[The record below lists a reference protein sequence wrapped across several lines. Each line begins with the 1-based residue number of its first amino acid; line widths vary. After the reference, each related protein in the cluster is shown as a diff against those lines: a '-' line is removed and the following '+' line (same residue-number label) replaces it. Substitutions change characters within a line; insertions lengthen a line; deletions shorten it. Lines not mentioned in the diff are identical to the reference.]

1 MVYFRLYDCTIF
13 ASSPLLYILQRDIRI
28 NFQGRIVSVAN
39 CVKLCF
45 FLTYSTGRT
54 LIRHFATTY
63 CGQSSDLDHCW
74 FWLRVERL
82 PELRKISGTFGEKKN
97 VKLRFQCFLCN
108 VVLTGGIHDRY
119 NAGNDACWTQK
130 LLIDTIKTFRPS
142 YSLWIFW
149 SFIKHKPTFRVAIC
163 NNDWY
168 SFHFLVG
175 ESKLIFV
182 RVHSYVPNRVR
193 FMLTK
198 TRVGFFSFLALDIWQ
213 GKVLITSAF
222 VNYFMSRTPTEGFGL
237 IRLFTYYFIFSWR
250 AATWI

>member
-1 MVYFRLYDCTIF
+1 MREVVF
-13 ASSPLLYILQRDIRI
+13 LLDLFNWEGPYPPFCHNVLWPEFWSRSLLVLVKGGKVTWAAKNLRYIWR
-28 NFQGRIVSVAN
+28 
-39 CVKLCF
+39 
-45 FLTYSTGRT
+45 
-54 LIRHFATTY
+54 
-63 CGQSSDLDHCW
+63 
-74 FWLRVERL
+74 
-82 PELRKISGTFGEKKN
+82 KKN
-97 VKLRFQCFLCN
+97 VKLRFPCFLCN

-119 NAGNDACWTQK
+119 NARNDACWTQQ

-175 ESKLIFV
+175 ESKLIFA

-198 TRVGFFSFLALDIWQ
+198 TRVGFFSFFALDIWQ

-222 VNYFMSRTPTEGFGL
+222 VNYFMSRTPTEGFDV

-250 AATWI
+250 AATWIQVDFPCGRNWKVMKNEEIIRYGLWCIFVF

>member
-119 NAGNDACWTQK
+119 NARNDACWTQQ

-142 YSLWIFW
+142 YSIWIFW

-163 NNDWY
+163 NNVWY
-168 SFHFLVG
+168 
-175 ESKLIFV
+175 
-182 RVHSYVPNRVR
+182 
-193 FMLTK
+193 
-198 TRVGFFSFLALDIWQ
+198 
-213 GKVLITSAF
+213 
-222 VNYFMSRTPTEGFGL
+222 
-237 IRLFTYYFIFSWR
+237 
-250 AATWI
+250 